1 MANEIITIENL
12 KEFKVKML
20 SAIYPVGSVYI
31 SFSDTSPASLFG
43 GTWTQLSNRFLYAST
58 GTAGST
64 GGESTHTLTVDEMP
78 SHTHE
83 ISRGW
88 GSDSGSSGRMV
99 YAEHSLEYSNYSDSS
114 LITRST
120 GGGKPH
126 NNMPPYVTCYMWRRT
141 A

>member
-31 SFSDTSPASLFG
+31 SFSNTSPASLFG

-78 SHTHE
+78 SHTHK
-83 ISRGW
+83 INRGW

-99 YAEHSLEYSNYSDSS
+99 YAENTLKYSNYSDSD

-126 NNMPPYVTCYMWRRT
+126 NNMPPYITCFIWRRT